1 MKRKRKLKY
10 KQTNYWSLR
19 MKIVGGKLLYRV
31 CLHVSMTIT
40 ILAKSKHAH
49 GTETH
54 NLDES
59 LAKVEGDQQWPQ
71 HVFLRECIVFLK
83 KLHVTSK
90 EKLPILSTQRNIF
103 RIFSTRVVY
112 EIFNFMQFDHKII
125 FRIFLTFILQNNPC
139 EFFIEIHKKL

>member
-1 MKRKRKLKY
+1 
-10 KQTNYWSLR
+10 

-59 LAKVEGDQQWPQ
+59 LAKVEGDQQWQNTWKYKKVPTTKTTQ
-71 HVFLRECIVFLK
+71 NALK
-83 KLHVTSK
+83 YKAKTL
-90 EKLPILSTQRNIF
+90 
-103 RIFSTRVVY
+103 Y
-112 EIFNFMQFDHKII
+112 Y
-125 FRIFLTFILQNNPC
+125 
-139 EFFIEIHKKL
+139 